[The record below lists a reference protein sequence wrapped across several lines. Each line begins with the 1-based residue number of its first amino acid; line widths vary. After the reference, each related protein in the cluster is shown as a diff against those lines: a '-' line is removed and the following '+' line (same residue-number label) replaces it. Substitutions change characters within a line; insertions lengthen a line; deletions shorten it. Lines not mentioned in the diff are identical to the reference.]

1 MTVIVFACISVSQ
14 LLNKMEDV
22 CNLLIVLFLW
32 FIIFTGGLK
41 NTFQLLIITDFMLQA
56 WRVDTLG

>member
-1 MTVIVFACISVSQ
+1 MHVIAIACIKVSQ

-22 CNLLIVLFLW
+22 CSLLTVIFLW
-32 FIIFTGGLK
+32 FMIFTGGLK

-56 WRVDTLG
+56 WRV